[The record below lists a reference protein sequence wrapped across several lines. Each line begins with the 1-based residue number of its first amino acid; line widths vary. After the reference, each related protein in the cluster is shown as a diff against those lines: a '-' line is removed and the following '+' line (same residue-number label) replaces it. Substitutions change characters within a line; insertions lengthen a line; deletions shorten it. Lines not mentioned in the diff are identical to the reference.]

1 MPLMVM
7 LRLRDLLLGRLLLC
21 SVMLIVLLMLKQLW
35 LMSRVCGGSRQGLE
49 GLEGRTG
56 WAYRRSI
63 LLLVIIW
70 HAQLSMNSFQTCLRP
85 VLSNIPIVLE
95 LFLSIFKAFI
105 CLGTL
110 PDCR

>member
-1 MPLMVM
+1 
-7 LRLRDLLLGRLLLC
+7 
-21 SVMLIVLLMLKQLW
+21 MLKQLW

-56 WAYRRSI
+56 RAYRRSI

-70 HAQLSMNSFQTCLRP
+70 HAQLPMNAFQTGLGP

-95 LFLSIFKAFI
+95 LFLSIFKTFI